1 MHFQRIKLCTKK
13 LTHLSVF
20 MATSILLHIVV
31 VVIVRSK
38 TLFVVFLDP
47 YFVCCHTGLNLQC
60 YIRGKLNEHIK
71 IKG

>member
-1 MHFQRIKLCTKK
+1 MHFQGIKLCTKK

-20 MATSILLHIVV
+20 MSTSILLHIVV

-47 YFVCCHTGLNLQC
+47 YFYMLSYRSEPAVLYQRQIERA
-60 YIRGKLNEHIK
+60 Y
-71 IKG
+71 